1 MHKLSNATV
10 NSVSSSPTRQVNASY
25 GLAKRNY
32 DHLVKTIIVGDSGVG
47 KTCILRRFNDE
58 SFVDFHMTTI
68 GVDFAVKHV
77 EVGGKIAKLQ
87 IWDTAGQERFH
98 TITTAY
104 YKGAD
109 ALLLVFDVTNP
120 ESFEHCERWLKEIK
134 KQTEGAVPEIILV
147 GNKVDMLPEE
157 RLVPA
162 VAAKEFAD
170 RVQVPYIETS
180 AKESTGVD
188 EAFANVTKRCL
199 VNRGRF
205 VHPPIP
211 FKPNIQIT
219 DAKRRSCPSC
229 TIL

>member
-1 MHKLSNATV
+1 MNKLSQASV
-10 NSVSSSPTRQVNASY
+10 NSVTSPRRVNASS

-58 SFVDFHMTTI
+58 SFVEFHMTTI

-77 EVGGKIAKLQ
+77 EIGGKIAKLQ

-104 YKGAD
+104 FKGAD

-134 KQTEGAVPEIILV
+134 EHTDGAIPEIILV
-147 GNKVDMLPEE
+147 GNKVDMKPEE
-157 RLVPA
+157 RLVPSITA
-162 VAAKEFAD
+162 QQFAEQA
-170 RVQVPYIETS
+170 QVPYIETS

-199 VNRGRF
+199 VNRARRISDSLQDLNF
-205 VHPPIP
+205 QVR
-211 FKPNIQIT
+211 
-219 DAKRRSCPSC
+219 DAKKRSCPSC